1 MDKVLL
7 GCHVSMNKQNNYLVG
22 SVNEAISYKANT
34 FMIFT
39 GPPQSTL
46 RTNTNHLYINQ
57 MHELMNSYKIDA
69 KDLVVHAP
77 YIINIANSVDQN
89 KWEFAV
95 NFLIQE
101 IKRCEEIKIPTLV
114 LHPGS
119 HTTGNYKDSLDQIVK
134 ALDIV
139 SNYQVNVK
147 IALETM
153 SGKGTEVCSRLEDF
167 KYILDNVK
175 NKDKVGVCL
184 DTCHLHDAGY
194 DLSKWT
200 EFKEQIKQNFNLDK
214 VLCIHLNDS
223 KNMISSHK
231 DRHANIGYGYVG
243 FDTLVNVVFDKDF
256 SNISKILETPYIDKK
271 APYKIE
277 IEDLLNKTFTNRL

>member
-1 MDKVLL
+1 MNKVLL

-89 KWEFAV
+89 KWKFAV
-95 NFLIQE
+95 DFLIQE

-119 HTTGNYKDSLDQIVK
+119 YTTGNYKDSLNQIIK

-153 SGKGTEVCSRLEDF
+153 SGKGTEVCSKLEDF

-194 DLSKWT
+194 DLSKWD
-200 EFKEQIKQNFNLDK
+200 EFKEQIKQNFDLNK

>member
-1 MDKVLL
+1 MNKVLL

-89 KWEFAV
+89 KWKFAV
-95 NFLIQE
+95 DFLIQE

-119 HTTGNYKDSLDQIVK
+119 HTTGNYKDSLNQIIK

-153 SGKGTEVCSRLEDF
+153 SGKGTEVCSKLEDF

-194 DLSKWT
+194 DLSKWD
-200 EFKEQIKQNFNLDK
+200 EFKEQMKQNFDLNK

-271 APYKIE
+271 PPYKIE

>member
-39 GPPQSTL
+39 GSPQSTL

-89 KWEFAV
+89 KWKFAV
-95 NFLIQE
+95 DFLIQE

-119 HTTGNYKDSLDQIVK
+119 HTTGNYKDSLNQIIK

-184 DTCHLHDAGY
+184 DTCHLYDAGY

-200 EFKEQIKQNFNLDK
+200 EFKEQIKQNFSLDK

>member
-89 KWEFAV
+89 KWKFAV
-95 NFLIQE
+95 DFLIQE

-119 HTTGNYKDSLDQIVK
+119 HTTGNYKDSLNQIIK

-194 DLSKWT
+194 DLSKWD
-200 EFKEQIKQNFNLDK
+200 EFKEQMKQNFSLDK